1 MFGVAKFFAKS
12 KFNSVTQSVT
22 NAATNNSQPES
33 ESGLDERGGVKWFEY
48 NFPPY
53 LNLVHYNPWHGDNIP
68 LACKKTASVVYFGY
82 RTSVF
87 NLVVNVATNIALLS
101 LGYAPAGDVILSV
114 FQFIILS
121 VLASVAFYWHYRGVA
136 GEIRREKQLYYG
148 LEGVL
153 CLLFI
158 LFLSLDTNNIHGFSA
173 FGAHSDDSSASTNT
187 TSSGPMPDQP
197 PLASG
202 TGKAALY
209 DIFAITEG
217 SLWSL
222 CLLFSLGGLWRV
234 YRYQGHTIHF
244 RREQPVTAKTRHKK
258 GRASALTDAM

>member
-1 MFGVAKFFAKS
+1 MVLLVNGTIEY
-12 KFNSVTQSVT
+12 NSHHPVLSCVVL
-22 NAATNNSQPES
+22 S
-33 ESGLDERGGVKWFEY
+33 LRYEY

-53 LNLVHYNPWHGDNIP
+53 LNLIHYNPWHGDNIP

-87 NLVVNVATNIALLS
+87 NLIVNVSTNIALLA
-101 LGYAPAGDVILSV
+101 LGYAPARDVILSV

-121 VLASVAFYWHYRGVA
+121 VLASMAFYWHYRGIA

-148 LEGVL
+148 LESIL
-153 CLLFI
+153 CILFI
-158 LFLSLDTNNIHGFSA
+158 LFLSLDSNNIHGFSA
-173 FGAHSDDSSASTNT
+173 FGAHSDTTSTNST
-187 TSSGPMPDQP
+187 TTGPDPQQP
-197 PLASG
+197 LSVSG
-202 TGKAALY
+202 TGQGALY
-209 DIFAITEG
+209 DIFALTEG

-234 YRYQGHTIHF
+234 YRYQGHAIHS
-244 RREQPVTAKTRHKK
+244 RREMPVTAKTRHKK

>member
-1 MFGVAKFFAKS
+1 MVRPRTLTSHFKHVSLRLNSPSSCSRVA
-12 KFNSVTQSVT
+12 
-22 NAATNNSQPES
+22 
-33 ESGLDERGGVKWFEY
+33 LCLRYEY

-53 LNLVHYNPWHGDNIP
+53 INVIHYNPWHGDNIP

-87 NLVVNVATNIALLS
+87 NLIVNVGTNIALVA
-101 LGYAPAGDVILSV
+101 LGYAPARDVILSV
-114 FQFIILS
+114 FQFIILT
-121 VLASVAFYWHYRGVA
+121 VLASLAFYRHYRGIA
-136 GEIRREKQLYYG
+136 GEIRREKQYYYG
-148 LEGVL
+148 LEALL

-158 LFLSLDTNNIHGFSA
+158 LFLSLNSNNIHGFSA
-173 FGAHSDDSSASTNT
+173 FGAHAADSATNSTVVA
-187 TSSGPMPDQP
+187 PDQP
-197 PLASG
+197 PQISG
-202 TGKAALY
+202 TGQGALY

-234 YRYQGHTIHF
+234 YRYQSHEIHF

-258 GRASALTDAM
+258 GRASALTGAM